1 MNNDTPPSGSEGAK
15 STREAERRDY
25 VPGAVR
31 DDDDAVPGGSE
42 DVARL
47 LVESFPPET
56 PDPAVWDRIAASITT
71 STTSA
76 SANEVSA
83 AEHGS
88 AGSSSTPETIDADV
102 VVMEPRHRAT
112 WPALFAVAAIF
123 LAVIGSVAIVNTA
136 STSGSM
142 EVAVYELADPATGAV
157 TATVSADAEGNAVVS
172 SLGLAEL
179 SEAETYQLW
188 SVIGDE
194 IVSVGLLGANPDEVA
209 LRIEGEPAVLALTVE
224 VAGGVAVSEATPVA
238 VWQAS
243 S

>member
-1 MNNDTPPSGSEGAK
+1 MNNDTPPSDSEGAG
-15 STREAERRDY
+15 STRDAERRDY

-31 DDDDAVPGGSE
+31 DDDTVPGGSE

-47 LVESFPPET
+47 LVESFPPE
-56 PDPAVWDRIAASITT
+56 PPEPVVWDRIAASI
-71 STTSA
+71 A
-76 SANEVSA
+76 SYEA
-83 AEHGS
+83 
-88 AGSSSTPETIDADV
+88 SSSTHDASAHPGASDDFSPAPQAAV
-102 VVMEPRHRAT
+102 VTMEPRSRA
-112 WPALFAVAAIF
+112 WPALFAIAAVF
-123 LAVIGSVAIVNTA
+123 LAVIGSVAIVNAT
-136 STSGSM
+136 SNSGSM
-142 EVAVYELADPATGAV
+142 DVAVYELADPTTGAV
-157 TATVSADAEGNAVVS
+157 TATVSTDADGNAVVAS
-172 SLGLAEL
+172 VGLAQL
-179 SEAETYQLW
+179 SDAETYQLW

>member
-1 MNNDTPPSGSEGAK
+1 MNNDTPPSDSEGAR
-15 STREAERRDY
+15 STRDAERRDY

-31 DDDDAVPGGSE
+31 DDDSVPGGSE

-47 LVESFPPET
+47 LVESFPPES
-56 PDPAVWDRIAASITT
+56 PDPVVWDRIAASIAQPQT
-71 STTSA
+71 STLTHDA
-76 SANEVSA
+76 STHLGVSA
-83 AEHGS
+83 DPS
-88 AGSSSTPETIDADV
+88 ATPETGDAGV
-102 VVMEPRHRAT
+102 VVMEPRSRAA
-112 WPALFAVAAIF
+112 WPALFAIAAVF
-123 LAVIGSVAIVNTA
+123 LAVIGSVAIINAT
-136 STSGSM
+136 SNSGSM
-142 EVAVYELADPATGAV
+142 VVAVYELADPATGAV
-157 TATVSADAEGNAVVS
+157 TATVSADAEGNAVLASV
-172 SLGLAEL
+172 GLAQL
-179 SEAETYQLW
+179 SDAETYQLW